1 MRELKVPKPWRKP
14 KKKMTQKRLKELFD
28 YNPETGDLIR
38 KLPVRGPNGKV
49 GSIIRTKESNGYYQV
64 MVDGWSEMAHRVIWV
79 WYFGVYPKYVLDH
92 VNGQKC
98 DNRIDNLRDIPHSKN
113 CRNRPV
119 GYLNSSGVS
128 GVRWVE
134 EEGKYQVCLVN
145 PETGNLCTYFRT
157 PDFVEAVCHKFAFE
171 QCLKY
176 YMNEWESSAFEY
188 LVDIGIVK

>member
-1 MRELKVPKPWRKP
+1 MDII
-14 KKKMTQKRLKELFD
+14 RLWWMIDPRWFIELF
-28 YNPETGDLIR
+28 
-38 KLPVRGPNGKV
+38 
-49 GSIIRTKESNGYYQV
+49 GYGTSVYTRS
-64 MVDGWSEMAHRVIWV
+64 MVLNHI
-79 WYFGVYPKYVLDH
+79 
-92 VNGQKC
+92 NGQKC